1 MMCFNLKLTLTHT
14 VSEEQL
20 YKEKEYNNY
29 IVHTRTT
36 SFLSP
41 WTSIVTLST
50 VRSGLRSASGKW
62 TASNSPMG
70 SVWRGGGGATMTL
83 VGGGG
88 ATMTLVA
95 VHTIA

>member
-1 MMCFNLKLTLTHT
+1 MMCFNPKLTHT
-14 VSEEQL
+14 MSEEQL

-29 IVHTRTT
+29 NIVHTRTT

-41 WTSIVTLST
+41 CTSIVTLST

-83 VGGGG
+83 V
-88 ATMTLVA
+88 A
-95 VHTIA
+95 VHTMA